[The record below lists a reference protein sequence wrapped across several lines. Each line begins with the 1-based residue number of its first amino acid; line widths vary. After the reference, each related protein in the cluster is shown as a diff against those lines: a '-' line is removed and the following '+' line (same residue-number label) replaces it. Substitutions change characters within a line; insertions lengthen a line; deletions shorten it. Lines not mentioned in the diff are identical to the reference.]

1 MVEISMEAAV
11 QLRDRICS
19 GRRREELKMTS
30 TAGTLEDGL
39 NQGQMREVRQS
50 DAMGKCCV
58 ALRKTADW
66 HGAQRSVFR
75 LQGLAAPSLGLRICE

>member
-1 MVEISMEAAV
+1 MVTEYAV
-11 QLRDRICS
+11 GEGVRGVKDDF
-19 GRRREELKMTS
+19 

-58 ALRKTADW
+58 PSGKTADW

-75 LQGLAAPSLGLRICE
+75 LQGLAAPSLGTQDL